1 MDVSLI
7 EPLTQFING
16 VGFPIAAFAAMFWMC
31 NKTIA
36 EVKDAIDNLS
46 TQIEILKDITN
57 EKKAG

>member
-1 MDVSLI
+1 MVEL
-7 EPLTQFING
+7 LTQFING

-46 TQIEILKDITN
+46 TQMEVIKDLVKTGN
-57 EKKAG
+57 